1 MEDWCKIDL
10 RGEDMVNIA
19 IDGFMG
25 SGKSSL
31 AKELANR
38 LGFKILDT
46 GAIFR
51 AIACGYLQEQ
61 GEELNEKVLEEFI
74 KNAKIEVKFKDDGQ
88 HTIFNGK
95 DLTPL
100 LRTEQVSQLASKISV
115 FPSVREKYLQI
126 AKDFAQNFDCV
137 MEGRDIGTVVMPNA
151 DVKIFLTAD
160 EKVRAKRR
168 LLDLKKI
175 DKNAK
180 LQDVLADL
188 RERDERDSTRAIA
201 PLRPTEESVIVDN
214 TEMDFE
220 ETCNFCIKVIDERL
234 QKGRKSVNIA
244 IDGYVCSGKST
255 IAKELAHRLGFA
267 VFDTGAV
274 YRGFACAFDYF
285 GLDENKINEKYI
297 EKFAKQVNIDIK
309 FIAGLQ
315 HIYVN
320 GIDHTKNLRTEHI
333 SELAAKISPYPCIR
347 EKVLRIQR
355 EFAKDNN
362 LVMEGRDIGSFVLP
376 NADFK
381 FLCTADEKVRAQ
393 RRFEQQKALG
403 NDVSFESV
411 LKELQER
418 DHADIHREHG
428 AIKQMPDSIIL
439 DTTNQTLEQSV
450 EFCLKVIN
458 SKKK

>member
-1 MEDWCKIDL
+1 MNVVKLIL

-25 SGKSSL
+25 SGKSTL
-31 AKELANR
+31 AKELARR

-51 AIACGYLQEQ
+51 ALAYGYSQKKL
-61 GEELNEKVLEEFI
+61 GELTEKRAEDFVQ
-74 KNAKIEVKFKDDGQ
+74 NAKIEIKFDADGQ
-88 HTIFNGK
+88 HTILNGE
-95 DLTPL
+95 DVTQF
-100 LRTEQVSQLASKISV
+100 LRTEEVSQLASKISV
-115 FPSVREKYLQI
+115 YPKVREKYLQI
-126 AKDFAQNFDCV
+126 AKDFAENFDCV
-137 MEGRDIGTVVMPNA
+137 MEGRDIGSVVMPNA

-168 LLDLKKI
+168 LLDLKRV

-180 LQDVLADL
+180 LADVLADL
-188 RERDERDSTRAIA
+188 RERDERDSTRAFA
-201 PLRPTEESVIVDN
+201 PLKPTEESVIVDN

-220 ETCNFCIKVIDERL
+220 ETCDYCMKIINEKMQIKKV
-234 QKGRKSVNIA
+234 VNIA

-255 IAKELAHRLGFA
+255 IARELAHRLGFK

-285 GLDENKINEKYI
+285 GLDENKIDEKYI
-297 EKFAKQVNIDIK
+297 ENFAKQAKVDIV
-309 FIAGLQ
+309 FVDGVQ
-315 HIYVN
+315 HVRVN

-333 SELAAKISPYPCIR
+333 SALTAKISPFACIR
-347 EKVLRIQR
+347 GKVLQIQR
-355 EFAKDNN
+355 EFAKNNN

-458 SKKK
+458 GKRK